1 MGRVSSLE
9 SNRRLA
15 LIRLSPPRRG
25 VSLLNFL
32 DEMPLIDRKNNS
44 PLMMPISEK
53 YSDMGTVIVGKVES
67 GKLRKGQSLLLMPN
81 KVCSPPCAPSLA
93 LINNLLPLSRAD
105 SRRRRGNSQR
115 DGRRDP
121 ARALR

>member
-1 MGRVSSLE
+1 MSGFTGANLKVDVDKSVAPWVE
-9 SNRRLA
+9 
-15 LIRLSPPRRG
+15 G

-32 DEMPLIDRKNNS
+32 DNMTLADRKNNA

-81 KVCSPPCAPSLA
+81 KVRFYEA
-93 LINNLLPLSRAD
+93 
-105 SRRRRGNSQR
+105 
-115 DGRRDP
+115 
-121 ARALR
+121 